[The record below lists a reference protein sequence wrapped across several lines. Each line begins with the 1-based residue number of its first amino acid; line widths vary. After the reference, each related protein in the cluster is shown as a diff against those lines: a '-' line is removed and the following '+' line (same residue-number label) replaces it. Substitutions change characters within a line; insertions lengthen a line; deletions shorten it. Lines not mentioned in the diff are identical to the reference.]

1 MTRSTRRTL
10 LALAATASAAV
21 ALVGAT
27 PAPADTV
34 APMIK
39 LGPTVV
45 VNGIATVSGT
55 VTALQP
61 SSVHLTVN
69 SHPLGVSAAGA
80 FAGTVDLNGES
91 NLSLTLTNL
100 NGEQVSTITIP
111 LTTNLV
117 GPGGVISPNALS
129 GLEQAAV
136 NLTEPLGGFVSNLGG
151 PIIVTGSVGNPGQLL
166 SLSINGTDVHATLGP
181 GGNYAVPV
189 PGSSKEVKV
198 LMTDRQSVVLE
209 TRYPVASAA
218 ASPAYVSAENAVGLR
233 IAAIRYSTKRI
244 RSTKRLGIIVTVRD
258 QRGLL
263 VRGAKVS
270 VRSTSPRRVANRTRV
285 KTSGI
290 KGKVTFTM
298 RLRSKAFGK
307 RFVVVASA
315 KTPTAKA
322 AKRKSVRLPRLARSG
337 R

>member
-1 MTRSTRRTL
+1 
-10 LALAATASAAV
+10 
-21 ALVGAT
+21 
-27 PAPADTV
+27 
-34 APMIK
+34 
-39 LGPTVV
+39 
-45 VNGIATVSGT
+45 
-55 VTALQP
+55 
-61 SSVHLTVN
+61 
-69 SHPLGVSAAGA
+69 
-80 FAGTVDLNGES
+80 
-91 NLSLTLTNL
+91 
-100 NGEQVSTITIP
+100 
-111 LTTNLV
+111 
-117 GPGGVISPNALS
+117 
-129 GLEQAAV
+129 
-136 NLTEPLGGFVSNLGG
+136 
-151 PIIVTGSVGNPGQLL
+151 
-166 SLSINGTDVHATLGP
+166 
-181 GGNYAVPV
+181 
-189 PGSSKEVKV
+189 
-198 LMTDRQSVVLE
+198 MTDRQSVVLE